1 MSQGNTVDQELH
13 TITEALRETQLEQGQ
28 RLDAL
33 EAKVDDG
40 FAKTS
45 AGLQEILRRLPA
57 QA

>member
-13 TITEALRETQLEQGQ
+13 RITEALRETQLEQ